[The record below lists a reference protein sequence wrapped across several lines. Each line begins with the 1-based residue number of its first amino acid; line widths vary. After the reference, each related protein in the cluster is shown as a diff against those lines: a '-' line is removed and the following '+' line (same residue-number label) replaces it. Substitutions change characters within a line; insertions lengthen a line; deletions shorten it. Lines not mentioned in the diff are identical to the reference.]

1 MIAFAHESRGGFEHL
16 RDRSGGARYPCAGVL
31 GGAAAEAGRTHTG
44 SGGAGMTVTVL
55 LGGDVMLGR
64 GVDQALPHPG
74 DPELRE
80 PWVRDARRYLESAES
95 ANGPVPRPCGY
106 DWPWGEVPGLLDDL
120 APEVRLINLETAITA
135 DGCFAP
141 HKGIH
146 YRMQP
151 DNVPALTTLAPDACA
166 LSNNHSLDFGIS
178 GLLDT
183 LDALAGAH
191 IRAVGAGVDLAAAQ
205 QPAAVPLPDGRQV
218 LIASVS
224 TRSSGVPPDWAAA
237 PGRPGVWC
245 LAHPSVGHA
254 DEVAA
259 RLSAHRRGGE
269 LTIVSVHWGSNW
281 GYGTGLSERQFAH
294 RLIDAGIDIVHGHS
308 AHHPRPIEIYRG
320 KPILYGCGD
329 VIDDYEGI
337 GGHES
342 YRPELR
348 LLYLVTFEPAGP
360 AVLRMLPLRIRRIR
374 LERAGRRDTQWLRTR
389 LADISRRFGTRVEIG
404 PDDLLTAGPAA

>member
-1 MIAFAHESRGGFEHL
+1 
-16 RDRSGGARYPCAGVL
+16 
-31 GGAAAEAGRTHTG
+31 
-44 SGGAGMTVTVL
+44 MTVTVL

-64 GVDQALPHPG
+64 GVDQILPHPG

-80 PWVRDARRYLESAES
+80 PWVRDARYYVEAVERV
-95 ANGPVPRPCGY
+95 NGRVPRPCGY
-106 DWPWGEVPGLLDDL
+106 DRPWGEVPALLDEL

-135 DGCFAP
+135 DGSFAP
-141 HKGIH
+141 RKGIH

-151 DNVPALTTLAPDACA
+151 GNVPALTAIAPDVCA

-183 LDALAGAH
+183 LDALSGAH
-191 IRAVGAGVDLAAAQ
+191 IRAAGAGVDLAAAQ
-205 QPAAVPLPDGRQV
+205 RPAAVPLPDGRRA
-218 LIASVS
+218 LIVSVS
-224 TRSSGVPPDWAAA
+224 IRSSGVPPDWTAT

-245 LAHPSVGHA
+245 FAYPSVGHA
-254 DEVAA
+254 DEVVA
-259 RLSAHRRGGE
+259 RLSDHRRVGE
-269 LTIVSVHWGSNW
+269 PAIVSVHWGSNW
-281 GYGTGLSERQFAH
+281 GYGIGLSERQFAH

-348 LLYLVTFEPAGP
+348 LLYLVTLAPASP

-374 LERAGRRDTQWLRTR
+374 LERAGRGGRQWLLTR
-389 LADISRRFGTRVEIG
+389 LADISRRFGTRIEAG
-404 PDDLLTAGPAA
+404 PGDLLTARPGARETL